1 MPIKRNFVFYE
12 RTFKVIYEEAL
23 QLFRTLL
30 GFRRSAGNRDQWK
43 NNGSAGLK
51 SGAQVQ
57 SAILVL

>member
-1 MPIKRNFVFYE
+1 MKELLKLYMKKRYNFSAPCLVF
-12 RTFKVIYEEAL
+12 VVLVA
-23 QLFRTLL
+23 
-30 GFRRSAGNRDQWK
+30 SAGNRDQWK

>member
-30 GFRRSAGNRDQWK
+30 GFRRSRRFSWE
-43 NNGSAGLK
+43 
-51 SGAQVQ
+51 
-57 SAILVL
+57 